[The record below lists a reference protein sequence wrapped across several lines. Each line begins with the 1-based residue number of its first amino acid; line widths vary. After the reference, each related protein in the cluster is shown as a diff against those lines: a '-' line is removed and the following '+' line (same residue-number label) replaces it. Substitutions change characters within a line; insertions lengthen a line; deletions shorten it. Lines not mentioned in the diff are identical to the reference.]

1 MPGSEALLCPLSH
14 LQQSHM
20 GILICIVQEPVSM
33 PYLTRLL
40 LQDMFTSLTSA
51 TKPHHMVGGGQVILG
66 YSHFGMLAA
75 ASWVFQETKAK
86 LEEALQSQPSYRL
99 QVVGHSLGGGTS
111 ALLTAR

>member
-1 MPGSEALLCPLSH
+1 MGHTDTFCTGTCQQAALDK
-14 LQQSHM
+14 
-20 GILICIVQEPVSM
+20 
-33 PYLTRLL
+33 LL

-86 LEEALQSQPSYRL
+86 LEEALQSQPAYRL

-111 ALLTAR
+111 ALLTARSRIFSTGLCGH